1 MRSRMLNYGEEKKE
15 LFKEIESLMEPLSLV
30 PVEVTKSTGKEGL
43 SMRVLLYRRES
54 EISIDDL
61 EAAYNIIYPRYSV
74 TEKRDLT
81 LEVSSPGLGRTF
93 KDYYEFVVFLGK
105 RVRLYSTA
113 FSSYISG
120 VIESA
125 DESSV
130 TLTNYLIEDKK
141 EEGDRITVLYDTI
154 AKAKLD
160 YLWEDKND

>member
-15 LFKEIESLMEPLSLV
+15 LFKEIESLVAALSLR
-30 PVEVTKSTGKEGL
+30 PVEVVKTTGKEGVT
-43 SMRVLLYRRES
+43 MRVLLYRS
-54 EISIDDL
+54 GSDITLDDL

-74 TEKRDLT
+74 LEKRDLT

-93 KDYYEFVVFLGK
+93 KDYHEFSVFAAK

-125 DESSV
+125 DDTSV
-130 TLTNYLIEDKK
+130 TLTHYLIEDKK

>member
-1 MRSRMLNYGEEKKE
+1 MLNYSEEKKE
-15 LFKEIESLMEPLSLV
+15 LFKEIESLVEPLSLV
-30 PVEVTKSTGKEGL
+30 PVEVVRNTAKEGV
-43 SMRVLLYRRES
+43 SMRVLLYRRDSDITIE
-54 EISIDDL
+54 DL

-74 TEKRDLT
+74 LEKRELT
-81 LEVSSPGLGRTF
+81 LEVSSPGLERSF
-93 KDYYEFVVFLGK
+93 KDYYEFRVFVQK
-105 RVRLYSTA
+105 RVRLYSTS

-125 DESSV
+125 DENAV
-130 TLTNYLIEDKK
+130 TLTSYLIEDRK

>member
-15 LFKEIESLMEPLSLV
+15 LFKEIESLVGTLSLK
-30 PVEVTKSTGKEGL
+30 PVEVGKTTGREGVT
-43 SMRVLLYRRES
+43 MRVLLYRGGS
-54 EISIDDL
+54 DITLDDL

-74 TEKRDLT
+74 LEKRDLT

-93 KDYYEFVVFLGK
+93 KDYHEFSVFAGK

-125 DESSV
+125 DDTSV
-130 TLTNYLIEDKK
+130 TLTHYLIEDKK

>member
-1 MRSRMLNYGEEKKE
+1 MLNYGEEKKE
-15 LFKEIESLMEPLSLV
+15 LFKEIESLVGALGLK
-30 PVEVTKSTGKEGL
+30 PVEVGKTTGKEGVT
-43 SMRVLLYRRES
+43 MRVLLYRS
-54 EISIDDL
+54 GSDITLDDL

-74 TEKRDLT
+74 IEKRDLT

-93 KDYYEFVVFLGK
+93 KDYHEFYVFAGK

-125 DESSV
+125 DDTSV
-130 TLTNYLIEDKK
+130 TLTHYLIEDKK
-141 EEGDRITVLYDTI
+141 EEGDRITVLYDTV

>member
-1 MRSRMLNYGEEKKE
+1 MLNYSEEKKE
-15 LFKEIESLMEPLSLV
+15 LFKEIESLVEPLSLV
-30 PVEVTKSTGKEGL
+30 PVECVRNTGKEGV
-43 SMRVLLYRRES
+43 SMRILLYRRDSDITIE
-54 EISIDDL
+54 DL

-74 TEKRDLT
+74 LEKRELT
-81 LEVSSPGLGRTF
+81 LEVSSPGLERSF
-93 KDYYEFVVFLGK
+93 KDYYEFRVFVQK
-105 RVRLYSTA
+105 RVRLYSTS

-125 DESSV
+125 DENAV
-130 TLTNYLIEDKK
+130 TLTSYLIEDRK

>member
-15 LFKEIESLMEPLSLV
+15 LFKEIESLVEPLSLR
-30 PVEVTKSTGKEGL
+30 PVEVAKTTGKEGVT
-43 SMRVLLYRRES
+43 MRVLLYRS
-54 EISIDDL
+54 DGDITLDDL

-74 TEKRDLT
+74 LEKRDLT

-93 KDYYEFVVFLGK
+93 KDYHEFAVFVKK
-105 RVRLYSTA
+105 RVRLYSVS

-125 DESSV
+125 DECAV
-130 TLTNYLIEDKK
+130 TLTQYVIEDRK
-141 EEGDRITVLYDTI
+141 EEGDAITVPYDTI

>member
-1 MRSRMLNYGEEKKE
+1 MLSYGEEKKE
-15 LFKEIESLMEPLSLV
+15 LFKEIESLVGALGLK
-30 PVEVTKSTGKEGL
+30 PVEVGKTTGREGVT
-43 SMRVLLYRRES
+43 MRVLLYRGDS
-54 EISIDDL
+54 DITLDDL

-74 TEKRDLT
+74 LEKRDLT

-93 KDYYEFVVFLGK
+93 KDYHEFSVFTGK

-113 FSSYISG
+113 VSSYISG

-125 DESSV
+125 DDTYV
-130 TLTNYLIEDKK
+130 TLTHYLIEDKK
-141 EEGDRITVLYDTI
+141 EEGDRITVLYDNI